1 MAKMKWK
8 TQEQIDAEIAE
19 AERLASIPSEVEQLK
34 AQVQASSTYTDFL
47 EEVIIEMAQVVY
59 AGD

>member
-19 AERLASIPSEVEQLK
+19 QERLASMPTEIEQLNAK
-34 AQVQASSTYTDFL
+34 IQASSDYTDFL
-47 EEVIIEMAQVVY
+47 EEVIVEMAQVVY